1 MTDTPAPPALEYLF
15 SYRIAFDGPLE
26 ILGETGEGVRLN
38 AYLAGGPVTGPRVQG
53 KVRPVGGDWLRLRR
67 DGVVILDVRT
77 TIETDD
83 GALILVQAVG
93 PADAGEGAYEQM
105 LQGATQGAISFRT
118 ANLYQTADTRYTW
131 LNRIQCVASGDV
143 DLTRSEPVCADVFA
157 LR

>member
-1 MTDTPAPPALEYLF
+1 MTDVFLPRLEHLF

-26 ILGETGEGVRLN
+26 ILGETADGIRLN

-53 KVRPVGGDWLRLRR
+53 KIRAVGGDWLRLRR

-83 GALILVQAVG
+83 GALILVRATG
-93 PADAGEGAYEQM
+93 LADAGEDAYTSM
-105 LQGATQGAISFRT
+105 LQGGGEGAISFRT
-118 ANLYQTADTRYTW
+118 ANIYQTGDPRYGW
-131 LNRIQCVASGDV
+131 LNRVQCVAAGDV
-143 DLTRSEPVCADVFA
+143 DLARSEQVCADVFA